1 MNLQAAIEALFS
13 DEIMTHFYTRE
24 GFTGRP
30 LEYLVRA
37 FDEILDNFS
46 SRGKRALNILE
57 IGAGRKWSSFLFLLP
72 FDLVSK
78 VPVL

>member
-1 MNLQAAIEALFS
+1 
-13 DEIMTHFYTRE
+13 MTHFYTRE

-46 SRGKRALNILE
+46 GRGKRALNILE
-57 IGAGRKWSSFLFLLP
+57 IGAGRK
-72 FDLVSK
+72 
-78 VPVL
+78 